1 MSDNQFLFDNNY
13 DLKIN
18 GVITDVLGGI
28 GINVVT
34 VDHDATVNLS
44 DTSVTP
50 GSYTNTNLTVNQ
62 QGQITTVSS
71 GTSPTIFEIDSGT
84 GISVSGGSGPTATVS
99 ISDTAVSPASYT
111 NTNLTVNQQ
120 GQITTASS
128 GTSPTIFEIDS
139 GTGISVSG
147 GSGPTSTIN
156 IANTAVSPASYT
168 FTNLT
173 VNAQGQIT
181 AASSGTPIISVVGYS
196 LQGLKFTTSSGTASG
211 SLEYNGFSVWKTRD
225 QSIAA
230 STTTTALPWTT
241 TNPTTSSVIGY
252 NTGTCLN
259 LTTGVFTCPA
269 PGGLW
274 QFEARVVWAAGTDCN
289 CKNFSFYIKWK
300 LQRRR

>member
-1 MSDNQFLFDNNY
+1 MSDNQFLFYNNY

-18 GVITDVLGGI
+18 GVVSDVLGGI
-28 GINVVT
+28 GISVSGGSGPT
-34 VDHDATVNLS
+34 ATISLS
-44 DTSVTP
+44 DTSVSP

-62 QGQITTVSS
+62 QGQITTISD
-71 GTSPTIFEIDSGT
+71 GITPTVLEITAGT
-84 GISVSGGSGPTATVS
+84 GISVSGGSGPIATIS
-99 ISDTAVSPASYT
+99 LSDTSVSPGSYT

-120 GQITTASS
+120 GQITTISD
-128 GTSPTIFEIDS
+128 GITPTVLEITA

-147 GSGPTSTIN
+147 GSGPTATISLS
-156 IANTAVSPASYT
+156 NTAVTPASYT

-181 AASSGTPIISVVGYS
+181 AASSGTPIISVVGAS
-196 LQGLKFTTSSGTASG
+196 LQGLKFITSSGNVSG

-225 QSIAA
+225 QSI
-230 STTTTALPWTT
+230 STSSSTTALPWTT
-241 TNPTTSSVIGY
+241 TNPTSSTVIGY

-274 QFEARVVWAAGTDCN
+274 QFEGRIVWAAA
-289 CKNFSFYIKWK
+289 
-300 LQRRR
+300 LQMHLQELLVLY